1 MSRSV
6 RLWASGVLAVFLM
19 ALLAACGPSTFTVR
33 LHLKQGDVYKVT
45 SVTKQHISQ
54 EIMGQKMSLDQKMT
68 MEYRWEVT
76 QVAEN
81 GDTTIK
87 VTYTRVAMEQEQGGQ
102 KRTFDSASGQ
112 EPPDFFKGLDL
123 MVGKSFSVTFTPRGK
138 VVKISGL
145 DAMFRQIAEGVGF
158 GKQEDTDAFYKALV
172 DSFGEDAITEQF
184 ETAFGNYPDTP
195 LKVGSTWTADT
206 RLKVTFPL
214 DVHATY
220 TVKSWQD
227 NQAVIA
233 MEATLKSDPTQR
245 VSGQNPLFDVV
256 YDLSG
261 TQQGTLT
268 LDVGTGLL
276 RESQITQHVE
286 GKVLLV
292 DPKSKDNTD
301 ALPMPF
307 GMDTEIT
314 TTVARQGQ

>member
-6 RLWASGVLAVFLM
+6 RLWASGALAVVLM
-19 ALLAACGPSTFTVR
+19 ALLAACGPSTFTLR
-33 LHLKQGDVYKVT
+33 LHLKQGDVYQVT
-45 SVTKQHISQ
+45 SVTKQHIAQ
-54 EIMGQKMSLDQKMT
+54 EIMGQKMTLDQKMT
-68 MEYRWEVT
+68 MEYRWEVA
-76 QVAEN
+76 QVAGN
-81 GDTTIK
+81 GNATVK
-87 VTYTRVAMEQEQGGQ
+87 VTYTRIAMDQEQGGQ
-102 KRTFDSASGQ
+102 KRAFDTASGQ

-123 MVGKSFSVTFTPRGK
+123 LVGKSFSVEFTPQGK
-138 VVKISGL
+138 VVKIDGL
-145 DAMFRQIAEGVGF
+145 DKMFRAVAEGVGF
-158 GKQEDTDAFYKALV
+158 GDKEATDAFYKALT

-184 ETAFGNYPDTP
+184 QTAFGNYPDAP
-195 LKVGSTWTADT
+195 LKVGSTWNADT

-233 MEATLKSDPTQR
+233 MEATLKSDATRR
-245 VSGQNPLFDVV
+245 VTGQNPLFDVI
-256 YDLSG
+256 YDLTG

-268 LDVGTGLL
+268 IDLGTGLL
-276 RESQITQHVE
+276 RESQVTQHVE

-307 GMDTEIT
+307 SMDTEIT
-314 TTVARQGQ
+314 TTVAKQGQ

>member
-19 ALLAACGPSTFTVR
+19 TLLAACGPSTFTLR

-45 SVTKQHISQ
+45 TVTNQHISQ
-54 EIMGQKMSLDQKMT
+54 EIMGQKMTLDQKMT

-81 GDTTIK
+81 GNTTVK
-87 VTYTRVAMEQEQGGQ
+87 VTYTRVAMEQDQGGQ
-102 KRTFDSASGQ
+102 KRSFDTASGQ

-123 MVGKSFSVTFTPRGK
+123 LVGKSFSMEFTPKGE
-138 VVKISGL
+138 VVKIDGL
-145 DAMFRQIAEGVGF
+145 DEMFRQVAEGVGF
-158 GKQEDTDAFYKALV
+158 GDKESTDAFYKALT

-184 ETAFGNYPDTP
+184 KTAFGDYPDTP
-195 LKVGSTWTADT
+195 LKVGSTWTTDSQ
-206 RLKVTFPL
+206 LKVTFPL

-227 NQAVIA
+227 SQAVIA
-233 MEATLKSDPTQR
+233 MEATLKSDATKR
-245 VSGQNPLFDVV
+245 ETGQNPLFDVI

-268 LDVGTGLL
+268 VDVGTGLL
-276 RESQITQHVE
+276 RESQVTQHVE

-307 GMDTEIT
+307 SMDTDIT
-314 TTVARQGQ
+314 TTVAKQGQ